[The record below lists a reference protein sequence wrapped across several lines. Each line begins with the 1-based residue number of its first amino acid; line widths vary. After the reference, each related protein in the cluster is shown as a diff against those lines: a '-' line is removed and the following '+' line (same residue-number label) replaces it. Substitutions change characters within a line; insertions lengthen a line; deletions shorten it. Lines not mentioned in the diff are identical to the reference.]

1 MDIIL
6 VFLVTGKLEESFK
19 MDHVAANP
27 EADSSMQSERKVDGV
42 PEVAH
47 GKFRIEFCFPTND
60 QTIHYNIDKAFG
72 LVKTDNSVLKFR
84 LIVTGTWD
92 KDSMK
97 LKNKFVYLS
106 DEAMTCHIQMYYNYE
121 GGELIGEK
129 TTKDCMS
136 MEGDKVFEV
145 EKVCNYFGYRFV
157 IRIGQDLDTQA
168 QSKMN
173 PNYAN
178 KYKDLSS
185 SDFLVKCEDSIFPV
199 HQWIL
204 KDRSEYFASIMRND
218 CQENENNELKIE
230 DFKPHIVDML
240 LRYIYN
246 GTVKLPAYG
255 GESGLI
261 QMTEDVSDLMQ
272 IADKYVLRELA
283 DACDSYLAQWYACK
297 LKFFATEDRDFMNY
311 YLRFGVKTADK
322 LQAKKW
328 AAAIFQWIL
337 NERSIYYEELW
348 SSLLYEFPNF
358 AILAANLAVKK
369 NYQDWVRQH
378 ETWSF
383 DTLECIPTV
392 WNWSTAD
399 WRLKRSG
406 NSIAIITGKFGEM
419 KGAVQC

>member
-1 MDIIL
+1 MD
-6 VFLVTGKLEESFK
+6 
-19 MDHVAANP
+19 P
-27 EADSSMQSERKVDGV
+27 EADSSMNSERKVGDV

-47 GKFRIEFCFPTND
+47 GSFKFGLTALTDD
-60 QTIHYNIDKAFG
+60 QINRYNIDKAFG
-72 LVKTDNSVLKFR
+72 LVKADNSVLKFR
-84 LIVTGTWD
+84 LIVTGTLE
-92 KDSMK
+92 KGSVK
-97 LKNKFVYLS
+97 LKHKFVYLS
-106 DEAMTCHIQMYYNYE
+106 DETMTCHIQMYF
-121 GGELIGEK
+121 GGKLLGEK

-136 MEGDKVFEV
+136 VEEDKVFEINGKTEQIKTV
-145 EKVCNYFGYRFV
+145 FYKFV
-157 IRIGQDLDTQA
+157 IHIGQDLDAQA

-178 KYKDLSS
+178 KYKNRSS
-185 SDFLVKCEDSIFPV
+185 SDFLVKCEDSMFPV

-255 GESGLI
+255 NGESLRQMLLDVADLI
-261 QMTEDVSDLMQ
+261 Q
-272 IADKYVLRELA
+272 IADKYLLRELA
-283 DACDSYLAQWYACK
+283 DACDSYLAQWYAFY
-297 LKFFATEDRDFMNY
+297 LKVFAKPN
-311 YLRFGVKTADK
+311 LRYCNLMPIKNLLEFGVKTADK

-328 AAAIFQWIL
+328 AVVIFQWKL
-337 NERSIYYEELW
+337 NERSGDHEELW
-348 SSLLYEFPNF
+348 ESLLYDFPNF
-358 AILAANLAVKK
+358 ATLAANLAVKK
-369 NYQDWVRQH
+369 EYQDWVRQH

-383 DTLECIPTV
+383 DTLECIPTD
-392 WNWSTAD
+392 WNWSTVD
-399 WRLKRSG
+399 WGLKRSG